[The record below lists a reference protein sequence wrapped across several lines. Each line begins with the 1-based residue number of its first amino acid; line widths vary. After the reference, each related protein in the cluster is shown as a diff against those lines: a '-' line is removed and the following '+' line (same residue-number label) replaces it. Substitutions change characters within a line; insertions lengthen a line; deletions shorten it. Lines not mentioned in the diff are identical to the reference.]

1 VSQIQQTYNT
11 RIATEGDHDLRSRS
25 TRAEFLD
32 ASVVRPPVDA
42 AAISML
48 LEPFDVVRQAM
59 AAALVVVDD
68 VRPNSKILQVPRE
81 TQESRT

>member
-1 VSQIQQTYNT
+1 M
-11 RIATEGDHDLRSRS
+11 R
-25 TRAEFLD
+25 
-32 ASVVRPPVDA
+32 
-42 AAISML
+42 